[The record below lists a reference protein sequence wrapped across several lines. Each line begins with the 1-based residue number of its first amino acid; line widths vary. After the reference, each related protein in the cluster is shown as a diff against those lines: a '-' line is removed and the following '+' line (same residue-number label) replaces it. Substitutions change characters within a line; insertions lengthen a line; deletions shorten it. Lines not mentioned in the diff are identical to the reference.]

1 MGPEGEPTF
10 CEIYLTDTTWIM
22 YFVVVANDNST
33 NCSKYNIKKKDY
45 FGNPPNTYL
54 QELIKNDQFLD
65 NTRKKMQL
73 KKPHLLKCLNDI
85 YGIIYTYNLLIVI
98 ELSSFLGCQV
108 LNFLS
113 LIYIFVL
120 CIKQ

>member
-1 MGPEGEPTF
+1 
-10 CEIYLTDTTWIM
+10 M

-33 NCSKYNIKKKDY
+33 NCFKFCPNIISQKDY

-65 NTRKKMQL
+65 NTEKNAV
-73 KKPHLLKCLNDI
+73 KKPHLLNVWMIFMALFINIISSLSLNF
-85 YGIIYTYNLLIVI
+85 
-98 ELSSFLGCQV
+98 SSFLRCQV

-113 LIYIFVL
+113 LTYIFVL